1 MPYLGRKGAL
11 APLTSADIP
20 DNIIQQSDIADDA
33 VTGAKLANDIA
44 ITTTGALTGTVGD
57 FNWDSNTLV
66 VDSSESRV
74 GVGTASPTDLF
85 HVKAGASGQ
94 GTPHSYTEFILE
106 SDNHIGINILTP
118 NNKKQ
123 QIMFGDPQNVESGAI
138 VYNHSTEKMGFTV
151 EGSERIT
158 IDSSGHIDFKS
169 TGDAVYYFGEN
180 RPSTNTLNINATAD
194 SVLQLMEAES
204 VKVKLHSSGD
214 SYFNG
219 GNVGIGGSPGSLL
232 DIDGPNDSTV
242 TFNFSTYGGGYAALK
257 GHDKDFGG
265 TGSSFYHT
273 FALSL
278 KTQGSNNGNGAERKH
293 LAFYHEGW
301 GSGDLACFYP
311 EPSAG
316 NQQVGIRTQT
326 PGYTLGVDGDIGYSG
341 SITDYSRRRIKE
353 NIEELDGSGFIDKFK
368 KIPLYRFRYK
378 PLVQKEELKD
388 LAFREFG
395 EKTKD
400 EILYTEEEGL
410 EEGITA
416 GQVKEPAEWKWD
428 KWEELFP
435 NGYGESKLFDCPD
448 AELKTFLD
456 EKAEELRSTR
466 RTDYHQK
473 HQLQLGLIA
482 DDKVLAE
489 NFPEVLAYREFTE
502 EGRDDEVWGIKTT
515 AYIGMLHGV
524 LKEAVTRIETLENA

>member
-1 MPYLGRKGAL
+1 MSKTLL
-11 APLTSADIP
+11 AGGTGLTLST
-20 DNIIQQSDIADDA
+20 NTLNVDA
-33 VTGAKLANDIA
+33 AQTQ
-44 ITTTGALTGTVGD
+44 ITSVGTLTALTGGTGD
-57 FNWDSNTLV
+57 FNWSSNTLV
-66 VDSSESRV
+66 VDHSASKV
-74 GVGTASPTDLF
+74 GVGTAAPNALLDVAGRFQVTASGSSPSGGSGLEIYGGSTPVLLAYNRTGSAYLPLKLD
-85 HVKAGASGQ
+85 GASYDIR
-94 GTPHSYTEFILE
+94 TANT
-106 SDNHIGINILTP
+106 NR
-118 NNKKQ
+118 
-123 QIMFGDPQNVESGAI
+123 M
-138 VYNHSTEKMGFTV
+138 
-151 EGSERIT
+151 T
-158 IDSSGHIDFKS
+158 IDSSG
-169 TGDAVYYFGEN
+169 
-180 RPSTNTLNINATAD
+180 
-194 SVLQLMEAES
+194 
-204 VKVKLHSSGD
+204 
-214 SYFNG
+214 
-219 GNVGIGGSPGSLL
+219 NVGIGASPGTLL
-232 DIDGPNDSTV
+232 DIDGPDDSIV
-242 TFNFSTYGGGYAALK
+242 TYNFSGYGGGSARMK
-257 GHDKDFGG
+257 GHDKSLGG
-265 TGSSFYHT
+265 TTSSFNHT
-273 FALSL
+273 FAISL
-278 KTQGSNNGNGAERKH
+278 NTHGSNSGNGAERRH

-395 EKTKD
+395 EKVKD

-428 KWEELFP
+428 KWEGLFP

-524 LKEAVTRIETLENA
+524 LKEAITRIETLENA